1 MAAGSAI
8 WGQVAT
14 WTSIPTALLIA
25 AAGALVAIPLTW
37 RARLGQGE
45 NLDLTPSM
53 SWAAPV
59 VAEDFDDHLDRG
71 PVLVTIRYRI
81 DEADSDQFLKAIYEL
96 SDDRYRDGAYKDRTS
111 TRLNSSN

>member
-1 MAAGSAI
+1 M
-8 WGQVAT
+8 
-14 WTSIPTALLIA
+14 IA

-45 NLDLTPSM
+45 NLDLTPSI

-71 PVLVTIRYRI
+71 TVLVTIRHRI

-96 SDDRYRDGAYKDRTS
+96 SDESYRGGAYNWGVSQDHAERRHRITWVFPSDGAG
-111 TRLNSSN
+111 